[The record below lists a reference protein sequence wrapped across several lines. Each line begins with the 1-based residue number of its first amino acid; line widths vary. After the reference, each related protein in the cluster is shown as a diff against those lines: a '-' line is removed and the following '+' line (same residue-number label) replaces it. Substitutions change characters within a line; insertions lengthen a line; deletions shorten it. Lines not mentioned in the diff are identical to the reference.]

1 MGSLVCEAKGNMLID
16 NDMSEQIKIQLP
28 DGSVREVA
36 QGTTPFDVAMSISPR
51 LAAAV
56 VVARIR
62 PLTTPVVA
70 GETAVE
76 EADEAQTEAGMYGSA
91 SELGERLVDLAA
103 PLNEDVAL
111 ELLKESDEAALK
123 VVRHS
128 AAHVM
133 ATAILELFPETK
145 LGHGPATDNGFFYDV
160 YRETP
165 FTEDD
170 LAAIEKR
177 MAEVVARDET
187 FVREQESREM
197 GLKDYA
203 EHGDFMKVH
212 FIERFTKP
220 GDEISLYRNGKF
232 VDFCRGPHVPSTGR
246 VKAFKVTSV
255 AGAYWLGDEKNQQL
269 QRIYGTAFFN
279 AKDMDAH
286 FKRLEEIKAR
296 DHRVLGKQL
305 DLFSIQEVAGAGL
318 IFWHPKGGLIR
329 KTMED
334 WMRDECIR
342 RGYEMVFTPHI
353 MRREL
358 WKVSGHEGFYSQNMY
373 PPMELDDAEYRLKP
387 MNCPGHIL
395 IYKNSPKSYRDL
407 PQRYAELGNV
417 YRYERSGTM
426 HGLLRVRGFT
436 QDDAHIFCTP
446 EQIESEIAACVEF
459 ADEVLKAFGFAEFKV
474 ELSTWDP
481 KDQKSYVGSP
491 EHWETAVGSLK
502 KVLDAKAI
510 PYREIPGE
518 AAFYGP
524 KIDIKL
530 VDVLGRLWQLST
542 VQFDFNLP
550 QRFELE
556 YTGEDGEKH
565 RPVMV
570 HRALFGSVERFFGVL
585 IEHYAGAFPL
595 WLAPVQVGLV
605 PISEKHV
612 EYARAVKAKLEVA
625 GLRVELDARN
635 EKMNAKIRE
644 FTLQKVPFVLVM
656 GDKEAEQREVN
667 VRVRGGGVQGT
678 FPLSEFIANAT
689 TLITR
694 KELNLSDTPKWHDAV
709 LKAVQSFPTD
719 QFDLNDLYDL
729 RDEFASIF
737 PNNRHVNEKLRQQLQ
752 TLRDEGIIQFLDNEG
767 NYKRIK

>member
-1 MGSLVCEAKGNMLID
+1 
-16 NDMSEQIKIQLP
+16 MSEQLIKIQLP
-28 DGSVREVA
+28 DGSVREVPR
-36 QGTTPFDVAMSISPR
+36 GTTPLDIATSISPR

-56 VVARIR
+56 VVAKIR
-62 PLTTPVVA
+62 PLTPAT
-70 GETAVE
+70 ETAPE
-76 EADEAQTEAGMYGSA
+76 DEAASEAAMYGAAES
-91 SELGERLVDLAA
+91 GERLVDLAA
-103 PLNEDVAL
+103 PLTEDAGL
-111 ELLKESDEAALK
+111 ELLKENDEASLR

-145 LGHGPATDNGFFYDV
+145 LGHGPATDSGFFYDV
-160 YRETP
+160 YRAAP
-165 FTEDD
+165 FSDED
-170 LAAIEKR
+170 LAAIEAR
-177 MAEVVARDET
+177 MAEVVARDEK
-187 FVREQESREM
+187 FIREEESREM
-197 GLKDYA
+197 GLTEY
-203 EHGDFMKVH
+203 EEQGDFMKVH
-212 FIERFTKP
+212 FIEKFTQP
-220 GDEISLYRNGKF
+220 GDRISLYRNGTF

-279 AKDMDAH
+279 TKDLDAH

-305 DLFSIQEVAGAGL
+305 DLFSIQEVAGSGL

-342 RGYEMVFTPHI
+342 RGYEMVYTPHI

-358 WKVSGHEGFYSQNMY
+358 WKISGHEGFYSANMY

-395 IYKNSPKSYRDL
+395 IYKNSPRSYRDL
-407 PQRYAELGNV
+407 PVRYAELGNV

-436 QDDAHIFCTP
+436 QDDAHIFCMP
-446 EQIESEIAACVEF
+446 SQIAGEIEACLDF
-459 ADEVLKAFGFAEFKV
+459 AEAVLKTFGFQEYRV
-474 ELSTWDP
+474 ELSLRDP
-481 KDQKSYVGSP
+481 NKAGDFVGQPADWEHAESVLKDVLTQRGITFKS
-491 EHWETAVGSLK
+491 
-502 KVLDAKAI
+502 
-510 PYREIPGE
+510 IPGE
-518 AAFYGP
+518 GAFYGP

-542 VQFDFNLP
+542 VQFDFNMP
-550 QRFELE
+550 KRFELE
-556 YTGEDGEKH
+556 YKGEDGELH
-565 RPVMV
+565 QPVMV

-605 PISEKHV
+605 PISEKHL
-612 EYARAVKAKLEVA
+612 EYAEQVKARLQAA

-644 FTLQKVPFVLVM
+644 FTLQKVPFVLIM
-656 GDKEAEQREVN
+656 GDKEAATEAVS
-667 VRVRGGGVQGT
+667 VRTRGKGDEGST
-678 FPLSEFIANAT
+678 ALAEFITRTAT
-689 TLITR
+689 LLASRSATL
-694 KELNLSDTPKWHDAV
+694 
-709 LKAVQSFPTD
+709 
-719 QFDLNDLYDL
+719 
-729 RDEFASIF
+729 
-737 PNNRHVNEKLRQQLQ
+737 
-752 TLRDEGIIQFLDNEG
+752 
-767 NYKRIK
+767 

>member
-1 MGSLVCEAKGNMLID
+1 MLED
-16 NDMSEQIKIQLP
+16 VSEQTIKIQLP
-28 DGSVREVA
+28 DGSVREVPR
-36 QGTTPFDVAMSISPR
+36 GTTAHDVAMSISPR

-62 PLTTPVVA
+62 PLTPVAAA
-70 GETAVE
+70 GGVSDETSE
-76 EADEAQTEAGMYGSA
+76 EAMYGGF
-91 SELGERLVDLAA
+91 EGGERLVDLAA

-111 ELLKESDEAALK
+111 ELLKENDEAALK

-145 LGHGPATDNGFFYDV
+145 LGHGPATDAGFFYDV

-165 FTEDD
+165 FSDED
-170 LAAIEKR
+170 LAAIETR
-177 MAEVVARDET
+177 MAEVVARDES
-187 FVREQESREM
+187 FVREVESREM

-203 EHGDFMKVH
+203 EQGEFMKVH
-212 FIERFTKP
+212 FIEKFTQP
-220 GDEISLYRNGKF
+220 GEEISLYRNGTF

-246 VKAFKVTSV
+246 VKAFKVMSV

-279 AKDMDAH
+279 AKDLDAH

-305 DLFSIQEVAGAGL
+305 DLFSIQEVAGSGL

-334 WMRDECIR
+334 WMREECIR
-342 RGYEMVFTPHI
+342 RGYDMVFTPHI
-353 MRREL
+353 MRRDL
-358 WKVSGHEGFYSQNMY
+358 WKISGHEGFYSQNMY

-407 PQRYAELGNV
+407 PVRYAELGNV

-446 EQIESEIAACVEF
+446 GQIVSEIEACLDF
-459 ADEVLKAFGFAEFKV
+459 AEAVLKTFGFNEYRV
-474 ELSTWDP
+474 ELSLRDP
-481 KDQKSYVGSP
+481 KKAGEFVGNAADWESAESVLKDVLTKRGVSFKS
-491 EHWETAVGSLK
+491 
-502 KVLDAKAI
+502 
-510 PYREIPGE
+510 IPGE
-518 AAFYGP
+518 GAFYGP

-550 QRFELE
+550 ARFELE
-556 YTGEDGEKH
+556 YKGEDGELH
-565 RPVMV
+565 QPVMV

-612 EYARAVKAKLEVA
+612 EYAAAVKVKLEAA

-644 FTLQKVPFVLVM
+644 FTLQKVPFVLIV
-656 GDKEAEQREVN
+656 GDKEAAAEAVS
-667 VRVRGGGVQGT
+667 VRTRGKG
-678 FPLSEFIANAT
+678 
-689 TLITR
+689 
-694 KELNLSDTPKWHDAV
+694 
-709 LKAVQSFPTD
+709 
-719 QFDLNDLYDL
+719 
-729 RDEFASIF
+729 
-737 PNNRHVNEKLRQQLQ
+737 
-752 TLRDEGIIQFLDNEG
+752 DEGSVALADFIERAKGLVVSNTVAL
-767 NYKRIK
+767 

>member
-1 MGSLVCEAKGNMLID
+1 
-16 NDMSEQIKIQLP
+16 MSNPIKIQLP
-28 DGSVREVA
+28 DGSIREVPS
-36 QGTTPFDVAMSISPR
+36 GTSPLDVANSISPR

-56 VVARIR
+56 VVARIQLLAPVGESANESALEASEEAMYSAHAAAGPR
-62 PLTTPVVA
+62 IVDLTTPL
-70 GETAVE
+70 T
-76 EADEAQTEAGMYGSA
+76 
-91 SELGERLVDLAA
+91 
-103 PLNEDVAL
+103 EDVSL
-111 ELLKESDEAALK
+111 ELLKENDPAALK

-160 YRETP
+160 YRATP
-165 FTEDD
+165 FTESD
-170 LAAIEKR
+170 LAAIELR
-177 MAEVVARDET
+177 MADVVARDEK
-187 FVREQESREM
+187 FIRVEESRDK
-197 GLKDYA
+197 GLAGYQQ
-203 EHGDFMKVH
+203 HGDFMKVH

-220 GDEISLYRNGKF
+220 GETISLYKNGNF
-232 VDFCRGPHVPSTGR
+232 TDFCRGPHVPSTGR
-246 VKAFKVTSV
+246 VKAFKVTSI

-279 AKDMDAH
+279 QKDLDAH
-286 FKRLEEIKAR
+286 FKHLEEIKAR

-329 KTMED
+329 KVMED
-334 WMRDECIR
+334 WMREECIR
-342 RGYEMVFTPHI
+342 RGYSMVFTPHL

-358 WKVSGHEGFYSQNMY
+358 WKISGHEENYAENMY
-373 PPMELDDAEYRLKP
+373 PPMELDDAEYRIKP

-395 IYKNSPKSYRDL
+395 IYKNSPRSYRDL

-446 EQIESEIAACVEF
+446 EQIESEIEACIDF
-459 ADEVLKAFGFAEFKV
+459 AEAVLKTFGFSEFQI

-481 KDQKSYVGSP
+481 RDKKFIGGAEQ
-491 EHWETAVGSLK
+491 WERAVGSLTR
-502 KVLDAKAI
+502 VLERKNI
-510 PYREIPGE
+510 PYKTIPGE

-542 VQFDFNLP
+542 VQFDWNLP
-550 QRFELE
+550 ARFDLE
-556 YTGEDGEKH
+556 YIGEDGARH
-565 RPVMV
+565 QPVMV

-605 PISEKHV
+605 PISEKHLD
-612 EYARAVKAKLEVA
+612 YAESVKAKLEAA
-625 GLRVELDARN
+625 GLRVELDTSN
-635 EKMNAKIRE
+635 QKMNAKIRD
-644 FTLQKVPFVLVM
+644 FGLQKIPFILIL
-656 GDKEAEQREVN
+656 GDKEAATDSVS
-667 VRVRGGGVQGT
+667 VRVRAKGDEGSVT
-678 FPLSEFIANAT
+678 ITDFIARAT
-689 TLITR
+689 KLVAGHAM
-694 KELNLSDTPKWHDAV
+694 EL
-709 LKAVQSFPTD
+709 
-719 QFDLNDLYDL
+719 
-729 RDEFASIF
+729 
-737 PNNRHVNEKLRQQLQ
+737 
-752 TLRDEGIIQFLDNEG
+752 
-767 NYKRIK
+767 

>member
-1 MGSLVCEAKGNMLID
+1 
-16 NDMSEQIKIQLP
+16 
-28 DGSVREVA
+28 VREVPR
-36 QGTTPFDVAMSISPR
+36 GTTAFDVATSISPR

-56 VVARIR
+56 VVARIK
-62 PLTTPVVA
+62 PLTPVAV
-70 GETAVE
+70 GTATE
-76 EADEAQTEAGMYGSA
+76 EEGSEASMYGA
-91 SELGERLVDLAA
+91 AAGGERLVDLSA
-103 PLNEDVAL
+103 PLTEDVAL
-111 ELLKESDEAALK
+111 ELLKEGDEASLK

-145 LGHGPATDNGFFYDV
+145 LGHGPATDSGFFYDV

-177 MAEVVARDET
+177 MAEVVARDEK
-187 FVREQESREM
+187 FVREEEPRER
-197 GLKDYA
+197 GLEDY
-203 EHGDFMKVH
+203 EKQGEFMKVH
-212 FIERFTKP
+212 FIEKFTKP
-220 GDEISLYRNGKF
+220 GDEISLYRNGGF
-232 VDFCRGPHVPSTGR
+232 TDFCRGPHVPSTGR

-279 AKDMDAH
+279 GKDLDAH

-342 RGYEMVFTPHI
+342 RGYDMVFTPHI

-358 WKVSGHEGFYSQNMY
+358 WKISGHEGFYSQNMY

-474 ELSTWDP
+474 ELSTWDAND
-481 KDQKSYVGSP
+481 KKSYVGSA

-502 KVLDAKAI
+502 KVLDAKQIA
-510 PYREIPGE
+510 YREIPGE

-585 IEHYAGAFPL
+585 IEHYAGAFPM
-595 WLAPVQVGLV
+595 WLAPVQIGLV
-605 PISEKHV
+605 PISEKHM
-612 EYARAVKAKLEVA
+612 EYARSVKTKLEAA
-625 GLRVELDARN
+625 GLRVELDERN
-635 EKMNAKIRE
+635 DPMKAKIRD
-644 FTLQKVPFVLVM
+644 FAMQKVPFVLVM
-656 GDKEAEQREVN
+656 GDKEAAAEAVS
-667 VRVRGGGVQGT
+667 VR
-678 FPLSEFIANAT
+678 
-689 TLITR
+689 TR
-694 KELNLSDTPKWHDAV
+694 SKG
-709 LKAVQSFPTD
+709 
-719 QFDLNDLYDL
+719 
-729 RDEFASIF
+729 
-737 PNNRHVNEKLRQQLQ
+737 
-752 TLRDEGIIQFLDNEG
+752 DEGSVGLDVFVERAIG
-767 NYKRIK
+767 LVKERGVTL